1 MRASVSQT
9 RNISSAFH
17 GGSEGSSANTAANA
31 VASGSGRA
39 LNLLGKARA
48 GRSDSF
54 RPVSLL
60 CINQVVFSSAITSGR
75 LVQQEGSKPS
85 PAVLYDKR
93 GPVAWVTLNRP
104 AQFNAYNMAMR
115 DDLFQ
120 ILAAIHDDRDVRAM
134 VLRGAGQAFSTGGD
148 LAEFGMAP
156 SPIVARWV
164 RFRRDVWGMLRALPI
179 PTIAA
184 IHGYTVGGGLEM
196 ALLCDLAI
204 AADDT
209 RLSLP
214 ETGAGMIPG
223 VAGTQTCARRLGLGR
238 ALDLC
243 LTGRWIDAQDA
254 LLVGMVAEVVPLA
267 DLDRRALTIARS
279 FAGVSRERSALLKLA
294 VWGGLDLPLRQGLE
308 LERRLWKRGSAL

>member
-1 MRASVSQT
+1 M
-9 RNISSAFH
+9 
-17 GGSEGSSANTAANA
+17 
-31 VASGSGRA
+31 
-39 LNLLGKARA
+39 A
-48 GRSDSF
+48 G
-54 RPVSLL
+54 
-60 CINQVVFSSAITSGR
+60 
-75 LVQQEGSKPS
+75 
-85 PAVLYDKR
+85 AVLYDKR
-93 GPVAWVTLNRP
+93 GPVAVVTLNRP
-104 AQFNAYNMAMR
+104 AQFNAYNVAMR

-120 ILAAIHDDRDVRAM
+120 ILGAIHDDSEVCAM

-164 RFRRDVWGMLRALPI
+164 RFRRDVWGMLRSLPI

-223 VAGTQTCARRLGLGR
+223 VAGTQTAARRLGLGR

-243 LTGRWIDAQDA
+243 LTGRWIDAQEA
-254 LLVGMVAEVVPLA
+254 LLVGLVAEVVPGIRLGS
-267 DLDRRALTIARS
+267 RALRMAR
-279 FAGVSRERSALLKLA
+279 ALGRLGRERSALIKLA
-294 VWGGLDLPLRQGLE
+294 VWGGLELPLRQGLE
-308 LERRLWKRGSAL
+308 LERRLGKRLARM

>member
-1 MRASVSQT
+1 MTPKTNAS
-9 RNISSAFH
+9 R
-17 GGSEGSSANTAANA
+17 
-31 VASGSGRA
+31 
-39 LNLLGKARA
+39 
-48 GRSDSF
+48 
-54 RPVSLL
+54 
-60 CINQVVFSSAITSGR
+60 
-75 LVQQEGSKPS
+75 
-85 PAVLYDKR
+85 AVLYAR
-93 GPVAWVTLNRP
+93 RCPIALVTRNRP

-120 ILAAIHDDRDVRAM
+120 ILGAIHDDREVRAM
-134 VLRGAGQAFSTGGD
+134 VLRGAGQAFSTGGGP
-148 LAEFGMAP
+148 AEFGMAP

-223 VAGTQTCARRLGLGR
+223 VAGPQTAARRMWRHR
-238 ALDLC
+238 ALALC
-243 LTGRWIDAQDA
+243 L
-254 LLVGMVAEVVPLA
+254 
-267 DLDRRALTIARS
+267 
-279 FAGVSRERSALLKLA
+279 
-294 VWGGLDLPLRQGLE
+294 
-308 LERRLWKRGSAL
+308 

>member
-1 MRASVSQT
+1 MPSKS
-9 RNISSAFH
+9 N
-17 GGSEGSSANTAANA
+17 GSSAVLYAKRGA
-31 VASGSGRA
+31 VA
-39 LNLLGKARA
+39 L
-48 GRSDSF
+48 
-54 RPVSLL
+54 
-60 CINQVVFSSAITSGR
+60 
-75 LVQQEGSKPS
+75 
-85 PAVLYDKR
+85 
-93 GPVAWVTLNRP
+93 VTLNRP

-115 DDLFQ
+115 DALFQ
-120 ILAAIHDDRDVRAM
+120 ILDAIHNDRDVRAM

-164 RFRRDVWGMLRALPI
+164 RFRRDVWGLMRALPI
-179 PTIAA
+179 PTVAA

-209 RLSLP
+209 RLCLP

-223 VAGTQTCARRLGLGR
+223 VAGTQTAARRLGLGR

-267 DLDRRALTIARS
+267 DLDGRALAIARELGS
-279 FAGVSRERSALLKLA
+279 VARERAAMLKVA
-294 VWGGLDLPLRQGLE
+294 VWEGLDLPLRDGLE
-308 LERRLWKRGSAL
+308 LERRLWKRFARTNV